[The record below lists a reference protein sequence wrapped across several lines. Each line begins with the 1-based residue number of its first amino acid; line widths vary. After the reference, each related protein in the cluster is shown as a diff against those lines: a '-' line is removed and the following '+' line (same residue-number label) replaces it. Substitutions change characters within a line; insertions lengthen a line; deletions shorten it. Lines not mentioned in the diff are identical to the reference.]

1 MNLYA
6 LAFLAG
12 SIFISFTEKAKAAE
26 EEAVY
31 YEEKKDMDK
40 MMKDRRKERK
50 NDEKL
55 DNDLDMFFFRRHC
68 RGGDWSWQ
76 QALNTK
82 IVVAK
87 ASHFS
92 SQLSFQQINLE

>member
-6 LAFLAG
+6 LEFLTG
-12 SIFISFTEKAKAAE
+12 SIFVSSMEKAKAAE

-40 MMKDRRKERK
+40 MMKDQRKERK

-55 DNDLDMFFFRRHC
+55 DNNLDMFFFRRHC
-68 RGGDWSWQ
+68 RGGAWSWQ
-76 QALNTK
+76 QTLNTK
-82 IVVAK
+82 IVVTQ

-92 SQLSFQQINLE
+92 SQLSFQQINLD

>member
-12 SIFISFTEKAKAAE
+12 SIFISSMEKAKAAE

-40 MMKDRRKERK
+40 MMKDQRKERK

-55 DNDLDMFFFRRHC
+55 DNDLDMFFLRRHC
-68 RGGDWSWQ
+68 RGGDCS
-76 QALNTK
+76 
-82 IVVAK
+82 
-87 ASHFS
+87 
-92 SQLSFQQINLE
+92 